1 MPLKKIAGFIVLLL
15 LQQYTKA
22 QQLSQVTFSGAT
34 NFAYF
39 SLQTNQNILLRISA
53 EGKLLEWGTEE
64 QSIRNPN
71 YFAPKLLPYMGRV
84 EYFGAEADSAFRN
97 KPKSIG
103 TCFITYYASYD
114 KKELV
119 GKIKTIGSINM
130 DYYSPFEDK
139 YKTGKLKMLGSNN
152 IDWYSSFDDEN
163 SRGKLKTAG
172 NTTITYYAV
181 FDDKIIRG
189 KIKNIGPFTY
199 TWYTS
204 YDRPEMKGALKSGN
218 IRQVINNVTF
228 IIW

>member
-1 MPLKKIAGFIVLLL
+1 MPVKKIIIFLFVSLLL
-15 LQQYTKA
+15 DSTFA
-22 QQLSQVTFSGAT
+22 QQLSHVSFNGGSS
-34 NFAYF
+34 FAYF
-39 SLQTNQNILLRISA
+39 TLQTNQSILLRISA
-53 EGKLLEWGTEE
+53 EGKFLEWGTEE

-84 EYFGAEADSAFRN
+84 EYFGPEADSAYRN

-119 GKIKTIGSINM
+119 GKLKTIGMVNI
-130 DYYSPFEDK
+130 DYYSMFDDK
-139 YKTGKLKMLGSNN
+139 YKTGKLKMLGSNA

-172 NTTITYYAV
+172 STSITYYGA
-181 FDDKIIRG
+181 FDDKLIRG
-189 KIKNIGPFTY
+189 KIKNIGSFTY
-199 TWYTS
+199 TWFTS
-204 YDRPEMKGALKSGN
+204 YDRPEMRGALKSGN
-218 IRQVINNVTF
+218 IRQVVNNVTY